1 MHGETNNLSNLIIL
15 ISILFVT
22 KGIYMIN
29 LGSILKEKSVK
40 EGKKLFKSAFSKYK
54 RCVYVCSWQFLLTV
68 LD

>member
-40 EGKKLFKSAFSKYK
+40 EGKKLLKSAFSKYK
-54 RCVYVCSWQFLLTV
+54 RCVYVCS
-68 LD
+68 